1 MRPCL
6 DRGGKDSLFGIQG
19 TNEPWIIGRS
29 VSSRC
34 IRMLNE
40 DVADLYE
47 RVRVGA
53 KMVVL

>member
-1 MRPCL
+1 MRPYL
-6 DRGGKDSLFGIQG
+6 DRGGKDTLFGIQG
-19 TNEPWIIGRS
+19 TNEPWTIGRS

-53 KMVVL
+53 KVVVL